1 MSGKKKQV
9 DLKNTLKIRSK
20 KMLKTELAIVQIT
33 TDSKKFLNEKKAIN
47 HQISLLTKSNNERRQ
62 MENNQKIANLI
73 CQILQEEN
81 WGIYF
86 RNEPIKS
93 LPMKDVDTVLYKVN
107 SVKKDQLNDAIVNKL
122 TKEVFKW
129 ENHQEQSQTEEEL

>member
-1 MSGKKKQV
+1 
-9 DLKNTLKIRSK
+9 
-20 KMLKTELAIVQIT
+20 
-33 TDSKKFLNEKKAIN
+33 
-47 HQISLLTKSNNERRQ
+47 
-62 MENNQKIANLI
+62 MEDNQKIANLI

-129 ENHQEQSQTEEEL
+129 ENHQRQNQTEDEL